1 MTTEKELD
9 VLIPEAE
16 GKWNVRVFK
25 LKHLRQVRGFL
36 AKYREAIVSEEG
48 DLIRL
53 ILAQGDEA
61 LDDLVS
67 LAALASDATADEI
80 EEFEANEAFDLFT
93 TIVEVNSS
101 FFVQALTEASQR
113 VSKAIN
119 PAAVA

>member
-1 MTTEKELD
+1 MSAAEELD
-9 VLIPEAE
+9 ILVPESK
-16 GKWNVRVFK
+16 GDWNVRVFK

-67 LAALASDATADEI
+67 LAALASDATVDQI

-93 TIVEVNSS
+93 TIIEVNSS

-113 VSKAIN
+113 VAKAIN